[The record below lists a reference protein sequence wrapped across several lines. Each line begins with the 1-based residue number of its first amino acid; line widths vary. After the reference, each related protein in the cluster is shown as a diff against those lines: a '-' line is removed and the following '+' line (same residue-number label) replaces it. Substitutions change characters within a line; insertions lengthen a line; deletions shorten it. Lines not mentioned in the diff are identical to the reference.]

1 MNESSEADC
10 MTKKAII
17 VITLVKESALTG
29 NKQIE
34 QEILNELS
42 NEPAKIPWLKTVEKV
57 TVVEE

>member
-1 MNESSEADC
+1 MASSEAEY

-34 QEILNELS
+34 QDILNELS

-57 TVVEE
+57 TVTEE